1 MMPFNKKVLAALFVF
16 VGSAAPTLADGNLLR
31 RNTRQEVGPNPN
43 RFIVK
48 RTNGNNAKDKEL
60 V

>member
-16 VGSAAPTLADGNLLR
+16 VGSAAPTLADGNLR
-31 RNTRQEVGPNPN
+31 RNTREEVGPHPN
-43 RFIVK
+43 RFIING
-48 RTNGNNAKDKEL
+48 TNGNNAKDKEL